1 MGKQVDYFSDDEEQV
16 YMDDVIYEEELFE
29 YKMQK
34 NSMMQNRTIDSH
46 MRRNL
51 KNDSRVDYSTFSS
64 FNNDGSESVNDKQ
77 IKIAPYIRNNQ
88 YNHLNKY

>member
-16 YMDDVIYEEELFE
+16 YMDDAIYEEELFE

-34 NSMMQNRTIDSH
+34 NSQLQNRTIDSH

-64 FNNDGSESVNDKQ
+64 FNNDGSESINHQHVKM
-77 IKIAPYIRNNQ
+77 APYIRNN
-88 YNHLNKY
+88 

>member
-16 YMDDVIYEEELFE
+16 YMDDAIYEEELFE

-34 NSMMQNRTIDSH
+34 NSQLQNRTIDSH

-64 FNNDGSESVNDKQ
+64 FNNDGSESVNQQHVKM
-77 IKIAPYIRNNQ
+77 APYIRNN
-88 YNHLNKY
+88 

>member
-77 IKIAPYIRNNQ
+77 IKIAPYIRNN
-88 YNHLNKY
+88 